1 MSTASRL
8 IPLRTLCDVFF
19 VAVSRELP
27 RAMSHKKDGRWVDIT
42 TRELYS
48 SVVTMARA
56 LQSWGMAKGDRVV
69 ILAENRP
76 EWVFAD
82 FAALL
87 TGVVDVP
94 IYPTL
99 TAEQIAYMLKD
110 SGARIA
116 FVSTEEQLSKV
127 LSIRAR
133 TALEKIVVMDDVST
147 KAADVIRM
155 SDLLKNQAEGK
166 DPELEARAR
175 SLSPEDL
182 ATILYTSG
190 TTGTPKGVM
199 LTHGNIAANVM
210 YSLVPFPIAV
220 GEIYVSFLPLC
231 HIFAR
236 HVDYAMFVHGLT
248 LAYCPRLEN
257 LPQTLVEVRPTFEIT
272 VPRVLE
278 KAQQKVSE
286 RSSKGMK
293 RRIADWAMRVGRK
306 HIDEVMEGRRPRGLA
321 WKVADMLVFSKIRAG
336 FGGRI
341 HYFIS
346 GGAPLGLALAEWCA
360 AAGILVY
367 EGYGLTETSPVI
379 AVNTPENH
387 KLGTVG
393 RPLPNVECKIAD
405 DGELLVRGPSIF
417 KGYWNLAEETR
428 AAFADGWFKTGDIA
442 SLDGDGFLS
451 ILDRKK
457 DLIKTSAGKFIA
469 PQPLEN
475 TLKMNALISHA
486 AILGDRRNF
495 PAVLIAPNF
504 PMLEDWAKNNAI
516 NFSSRTDL
524 IAEAK
529 VQALYERII
538 EELNSGLAQYEKLK
552 RVLLVADEFS
562 IQTGELTPSMKLKRR
577 VVEQKYKIQ
586 IDQMYAGAAAEYS
599 SAAR

>member
-1 MSTASRL
+1 MSTPSRL
-8 IPLRTLCDVFF
+8 IPLETLCDVFF
-19 VAVSRELP
+19 VAISRELP
-27 RAMSHKKDGRWVDIT
+27 RAMSYKKDAHWVDIS

-48 SVVTMARA
+48 RVVTVARA
-56 LQSWGMAKGDRVV
+56 LESWGIAKGDRVA

-82 FAALL
+82 FACLL
-87 TGVVDVP
+87 LGVVDVP

-99 TAEQIAYMLKD
+99 TADQIAYMLND
-110 SGARIA
+110 SGARIV
-116 FVSTEEQLSKV
+116 FVSTQEQLSKV
-127 LSIRAR
+127 LSICGK
-133 TALEKIVVMDDVST
+133 TALEKVVVMDDVGAGAS
-147 KAADVIRM
+147 KVISM
-155 SDLLKNQAEGK
+155 SALLATPKQGR
-166 DPELEARAR
+166 DTELEARAR
-175 SLSPEDL
+175 TIDPNDL

-210 YSLVPFPIAV
+210 YSLAPFPIGI
-220 GEIYVSFLPLC
+220 GEIYISFLPLC

-236 HVDYAMFVHGLT
+236 HVDYTMFVHGLT

-257 LPQTLVEVRPTFEIT
+257 LPQTFLEVRPTFEIT

-286 RSSKGMK
+286 RASKGVK
-293 RRIADWAMRVGRK
+293 RWIANWAMSVGRK
-306 HIDEVMEGRRPRGLA
+306 HIPDVVEGRRPRSLA
-321 WKVADMLVFSKIRAG
+321 WRLADVLMFSKIRAG

-379 AVNTPENH
+379 AVNTPEHH

-393 RPLPNVECKIAD
+393 RPLPNVECKVAE
-405 DGELLVRGPSIF
+405 DGELLVRGPSVF
-417 KGYWNLAEETR
+417 NGYWNLPEETK
-428 AAFADGWFKTGDIA
+428 AAFEDGWFKTGDIA
-442 SLDGDGFLS
+442 SIDSDGFIS

-475 TLKMNALISHA
+475 TLKMNALVSHA
-486 AILGDRRNF
+486 AVLGDRRNF

-504 PMLEDWAKNNAI
+504 VLLEEWARNNSIGFA
-516 NFSSRTDL
+516 SRTEL
-524 IAEAK
+524 VAHPK
-529 VQALYERII
+529 VQALYEDAVEQI
-538 EELNSGLAQYEKLK
+538 NAGLAQYEKLK

-577 VVEQKYKIQ
+577 TVEQKYKSQ
-586 IDQMYAGAAAEYS
+586 IDAMYAGAAAEYS
-599 SAAR
+599 TAGR